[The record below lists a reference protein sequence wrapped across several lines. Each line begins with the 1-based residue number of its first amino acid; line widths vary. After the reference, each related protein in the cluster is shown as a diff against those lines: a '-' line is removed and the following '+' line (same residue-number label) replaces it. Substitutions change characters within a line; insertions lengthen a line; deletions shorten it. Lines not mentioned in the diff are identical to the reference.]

1 MTASEWTL
9 SSEQKKTIG
18 EIVEQCKPIFS
29 FKGPPVQGCALGI
42 LVAVW
47 LAGFTDPQQRALARE
62 TLNTMI
68 DELIEAA
75 DAGES
80 IA

>member
-9 SSEQKKTIG
+9 SPEQKKTIG
-18 EIVEQCKPIFS
+18 EIIEQCKPIFS
-29 FKGPPVQGCALGI
+29 GKSPQIQGCALGV
-42 LVAVW
+42 LAWVW
-47 LAGFTDPQQRALARE
+47 LAGFTDPLQRALARE
-62 TLNTMI
+62 TFNTMI

-75 DAGES
+75 EAEES

>member
-18 EIVEQCKPIFS
+18 EIVEQCKPLFAY
-29 FKGPPVQGCALGI
+29 KEPAVQGCALGI
-42 LVAVW
+42 IAALW

-62 TLNTMI
+62 TLDAMI